1 MIRPFIKW
9 AGGKTR
15 VLPDLLPLLPKG
27 DCLIEPFVGGA
38 SVFLNTDYS
47 HYVLADINGDLI
59 ALYQDAKDDPCT
71 LISHAATL
79 FRNGNSA
86 QAYEENRRR
95 YNSSVT
101 YPFGIARSALF
112 LYLNRHCFNGLC
124 RYNRNGEFNVPFGRY
139 KKVYFPE
146 VEIRLFATKARD
158 TKTVFLDAHF
168 SQTLKYQAKAG
179 RVIYCD
185 PPYLPASDTSNFTQY
200 HYGSFTTD
208 NHQQLANE
216 LLVANRKTG
225 CAVVISNS
233 DTLATREI
241 YQNYQ
246 FQEISVSRSVSA
258 NGAKRQKAAEV
269 IGVLKTCGGVFD
281 GVCE

>member
-59 ALYQDAKDDPCT
+59 ELYQAAKDDPDE
-71 LISHAATL
+71 LIWRASTL

-95 YNSSVT
+95 YNRYIT
-101 YPFGIARSALF
+101 CPFDPARPALF

-124 RYNRNGEFNVPFGRY
+124 RYNRKGEFNVPFGRY

-146 VEIRLFATKARD
+146 VEIRLFAEKARD
-158 TKTVFLDAHF
+158 TKAVFLDAHF
-168 SQTLKYQAKAG
+168 SQTLKYKVHRA
-179 RVIYCD
+179 
-185 PPYLPASDTSNFTQY
+185 LPGNAALIF
-200 HYGSFTTD
+200 
-208 NHQQLANE
+208 
-216 LLVANRKTG
+216 RK
-225 CAVVISNS
+225 
-233 DTLATREI
+233 
-241 YQNYQ
+241 
-246 FQEISVSRSVSA
+246 
-258 NGAKRQKAAEV
+258 K
-269 IGVLKTCGGVFD
+269 
-281 GVCE
+281 